1 MYILHISFFC
11 FIVYTIG
18 KKTIVFYNMRSV
30 RHSLYGRRQIDG
42 NTLVVSALNNESRK
56 YACCSAFLS
65 RQLEEAVETRLFFI
79 QGRNMVENGLYV
91 VRRELLEIINS
102 LGGDC
107 DISNG
112 NKRPVFCCLKDNK
125 IDGLYWAIPTSDLSH
140 RKDGQ
145 KEYYEFC
152 LECPDNDL
160 RSCYYHI
167 AKTTKDALYK
177 ISSCYPVTEKY
188 IDHPFVTNNVHV
200 VMKKQDDIDEIRRKF
215 KRILSMEFR
224 KKNYFPQHIT
234 DIKNYL
240 VEEINGDKAKKV
252 G

>member
-1 MYILHISFFC
+1 MH
-11 FIVYTIG
+11 
-18 KKTIVFYNMRSV
+18 SV
-30 RHSLYGRRQIDG
+30 RHSLSRGRRQIDG
-42 NTLVVSALNNESRK
+42 NTLFDSVLNSESRK

-65 RQLEEAVETRLFFI
+65 RQLEEAVVTRLFFI
-79 QGRNMVENGLYV
+79 QRRIMIENGLYV
-91 VRRELLEIINS
+91 IKRELLEIINN

-107 DISNG
+107 DIVNG

-125 IDGLYWAIPTSDLSH
+125 VDGLYWAIPTSDLSH
-140 RKDGQ
+140 RDDGQ

-188 IDHPFVTNNVHV
+188 IDHPFITNNVHV
-200 VMKKQDDIDEIRRKF
+200 IMQKQDDIDEIRRKF
-215 KRILSMEFR
+215 KRILAMEFR
-224 KKNYFPQHIT
+224 KINYFPQHIS
-234 DIKNYL
+234 DIRSYL
-240 VEEINGDKAKKV
+240 IKELKSEENKDTN
-252 G
+252 